1 MPGSAYA
8 ALTRVTAAM
17 FNACLVSVNLGD
29 AVDAASGATTPSVP
43 GMHIV
48 TLADTG
54 AAPSTGTTDI
64 ILDKKERV
72 TDVRIV
78 KQSAT
83 GAGGVNTVQVRTG
96 AGAAISDAISI
107 AIADQ
112 LIARAASIDDA
123 THEIAAL
130 STLRV
135 YQDKQAG
142 AGNNACTVYITVVK
156 VA

>member
-1 MPGSAYA
+1 MPGSAYPT
-8 ALTRVTAAM
+8 LTRVTTAM
-17 FNACLVSVNLGD
+17 YNAKLESVDLGDSVN
-29 AVDAASGATTPSVP
+29 AASGATTPSVP
-43 GMHIV
+43 GVHIV

-54 AAPSTGTTDI
+54 APASTGTTDI
-64 ILDKKERV
+64 VLDEKERV
-72 TDVRIV
+72 VDVHIV

-96 AGAAISDAISI
+96 GGAAITDAMSI

-123 THEIAAL
+123 THEIAAGG
-130 STLRV
+130 TLRV

-142 AGNNACTVYITVVK
+142 AGNNACTVYITVLR